1 MSMETAKPSAPR
13 YLAIALGLAVLQ
25 TAVLGWMIE
34 SRAGI
39 LRSGEEILLKTA
51 PVDPRDLLRGDY
63 VILAYDISTVPV
75 ALITGDRPVTPGWQ
89 VMQVRL
95 KPGVDGFWTV
105 AEASFNALAREAG
118 SVVLETQRFYYYGSA
133 DLAADAGASLRVDYG
148 IERFYVPEGEGREIE
163 TGRNAGAVTVIVR
176 VGKSG
181 RGQIR
186 ELRMD
191 GAALYQEPLY

>member
-1 MSMETAKPSAPR
+1 MTVETRKPNTMR
-13 YLAIALGLAVLQ
+13 YLAIALGLVVLQ

-63 VILAYDISTVPV
+63 VILAYDVSTIPA
-75 ALITGDRPVTPGWQ
+75 ALITGDRPAKTGWQ

-95 KPGVDGFWTV
+95 KPGADGFWAV
-105 AEASFNALAREAG
+105 AEASFGALPQEAG
-118 SVVLETQRFYYYGSA
+118 SVVLETQRFYYYGA
-133 DLAADAGASLRVDYG
+133 VDVGDSLRVDYG

-163 TGRNAGAVTVIVR
+163 TGRNAGEVTVVVR
-176 VGKSG
+176 VGKAG

-191 GAALYQEPLY
+191 GVALYREPLY